1 MRKEVFNLK
10 LFFSLIIGILGV
22 IFLFF
27 NFLYLYAPPV
37 AHPYTIFEKI
47 TTAHYHLI
55 EKLPLLLRVFF
66 LDFLE
71 ELAFLIFLFLSP
83 IGIFLG
89 NKAYESTKQ
98 NLAIFAIVLNIINLI
113 FSIFIGWAILGLT
126 TGAM

>member
-10 LFFSLIIGILGV
+10 LFLSLIIGILGV

-55 EKLPLLLRVFF
+55 EKLPLPLGVFF
-66 LDFLE
+66 AYLE

-83 IGIFLG
+83 IGIFFSKQGLRVHKTKSG
-89 NKAYESTKQ
+89 NFRYAS
-98 NLAIFAIVLNIINLI
+98 
-113 FSIFIGWAILGLT
+113 
-126 TGAM
+126 

>member
-55 EKLPLLLRVFF
+55 EKLPLPLGVFF
-66 LDFLE
+66 AYLE

-89 NKAYESTKQ
+89 NRAYESTKQ
-98 NLAIFAIVLNIINLI
+98 NLAIFAIVLNVINLI
-113 FSIFIGWAILGLT
+113 FSIFIGWVILGLT

>member
-10 LFFSLIIGILGV
+10 LFLSLIIGILGV

-55 EKLPLLLRVFF
+55 EKLPLPLGVFF
-66 LDFLE
+66 AYLE

-89 NKAYESTKQ
+89 NRAYESTKQ
-98 NLAIFAIVLNIINLI
+98 NLAIFAIVLNVINLI
-113 FSIFIGWAILGLT
+113 FSIFIGWVILGLT

>member
-10 LFFSLIIGILGV
+10 LFLSLIIGILGV

-47 TTAHYHLI
+47 TSAHYDFV
-55 EKLPLLLRVFF
+55 EKLPYF
-66 LDFLE
+66 LDLFFSFLAYF
-71 ELAFLIFLFLSP
+71 AFPFFFFLSP
-83 IGIFLG
+83 IAIFLA

-98 NLAIFAIVLNIINLI
+98 NLAIFAMLLNIINLI
-113 FSIFIGWAILGLT
+113 FSIFIGWVILGLT